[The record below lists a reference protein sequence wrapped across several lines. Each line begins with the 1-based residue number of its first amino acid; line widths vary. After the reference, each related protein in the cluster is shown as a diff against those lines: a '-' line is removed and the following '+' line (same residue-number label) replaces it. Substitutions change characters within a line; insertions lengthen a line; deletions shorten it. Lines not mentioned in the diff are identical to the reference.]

1 MGDVS
6 ALSPPLEL
14 SAAASKF
21 YFQRKDAKKVTRRQ
35 ILYKGRENIFSHSS
49 YENLLSDVLKR
60 HQKRKRKKK
69 MVHLI
74 FLQYTVLE
82 IQFRP
87 LKCT

>member
-14 SAAASKF
+14 SAAASNF
-21 YFQRKDAKKVTRRQ
+21 YFQRKDAKKVTPRQ
-35 ILYKGRENIFSHSS
+35 ILYKGGENIFSHSS
-49 YENLLSDVLKR
+49 HENLLSDSASS
-60 HQKRKRKKK
+60 KKEEK
-69 MVHLI
+69 KENGTSII

-82 IQFRP
+82 IRFRP